1 MVRQSGGAQRR
12 EDYEEVETRRNP
24 YLVDYERQLGR
35 PVRETDNRG
44 RRPIAYES
52 GMEEGR
58 PAEPADD
65 ARMGRRLEVTTDMFH
80 GYRNREPVRKGKI
93 VQVQVPSGGDR
104 QRRRPGERAGGQQE
118 KVPVRQGRFPEK
130 NRSHSREEAY
140 CRPESGCGAWG
151 GNTAGRYG
159 MEQPGPDRAARQ
171 SGMERQ
177 DRATMPRGE
186 GRQDRDN
193 GRIQGVPALRAV
205 RKADPLRR
213 ILSGMRDQ
221 GTPQSGGKAEGDAA

>member
-80 GYRNREPVRKGKI
+80 GYRRLSRRGK
-93 VQVQVPSGGDR
+93 
-104 QRRRPGERAGGQQE
+104 
-118 KVPVRQGRFPEK
+118 
-130 NRSHSREEAY
+130 
-140 CRPESGCGAWG
+140 
-151 GNTAGRYG
+151 
-159 MEQPGPDRAARQ
+159 
-171 SGMERQ
+171 
-177 DRATMPRGE
+177 
-186 GRQDRDN
+186 
-193 GRIQGVPALRAV
+193 
-205 RKADPLRR
+205 
-213 ILSGMRDQ
+213 
-221 GTPQSGGKAEGDAA
+221 